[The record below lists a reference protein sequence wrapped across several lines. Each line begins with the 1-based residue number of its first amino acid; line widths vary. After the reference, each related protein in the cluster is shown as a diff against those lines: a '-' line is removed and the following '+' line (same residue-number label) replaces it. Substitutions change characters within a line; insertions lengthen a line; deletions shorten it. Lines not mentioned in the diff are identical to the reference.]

1 MTPEER
7 EKMNALCR
15 QIQDEKDPKTFTELL
30 EELNRLTESKRER
43 FQDRSK
49 S

>member
-1 MTPEER
+1 MPPEER

-15 QIQDEKDPKTFTELL
+15 QIQDEKDPRKFAALL
-30 EELNRLTESKRER
+30 EELEGLLNSKRER
-43 FQDRSK
+43 IESATE